1 MPVVHLAAVD
11 TLKCQTFADD
21 RIHIDLDRLVADAKQ
36 RDLTAVAHDG
46 NELVERRGIAR
57 HLKTHIEAFGESLR
71 AHNFVQIFLRRVYCR
86 INTHFAGKLQPVI
99 IYICNNDT
107 TRAGIFADTR
117 SNHANRTCAG
127 NEYVLTN
134 QREHQRGVRRVA
146 EGVKKRNNILRQ
158 ALVDDNDVGL
168 RNTDIFG
175 KRAVAINANTNGI
188 LAPLDIAGMAVTA
201 MAAGNVPFARDAL
214 ADMQPC
220 HAFAERGDFADI
232 FMTDGHGR
240 LDMQL
245 RPRVPVVDVYVR
257 AADGSF
263 VDFDK
268 NLARAGFGNRH
279 LP

>member
-1 MPVVHLAAVD
+1 M
-11 TLKCQTFADD
+11 
-21 RIHIDLDRLVADAKQ
+21 
-36 RDLTAVAHDG
+36 
-46 NELVERRGIAR
+46 
-57 HLKTHIEAFGESLR
+57 
-71 AHNFVQIFLRRVYCR
+71 
-86 INTHFAGKLQPVI
+86 
-99 IYICNNDT
+99 
-107 TRAGIFADTR
+107 
-117 SNHANRTCAG
+117 
-127 NEYVLTN
+127 
-134 QREHQRGVRRVA
+134 RRVA

-201 MAAGNVPFARDAL
+201 MVAGNVPFARDAL

-240 LDMQL
+240 LDVLL
-245 RPRVPVVDVYVR
+245 RPRIPVVDVDIR
-257 AADGSF
+257 AADGGL
-263 VDFDK
+263 VDLDED
-268 NLARAGFGNRH
+268 LSRTRHGNRH

>member
-1 MPVVHLAAVD
+1 M
-11 TLKCQTFADD
+11 
-21 RIHIDLDRLVADAKQ
+21 
-36 RDLTAVAHDG
+36 
-46 NELVERRGIAR
+46 
-57 HLKTHIEAFGESLR
+57 
-71 AHNFVQIFLRRVYCR
+71 
-86 INTHFAGKLQPVI
+86 
-99 IYICNNDT
+99 
-107 TRAGIFADTR
+107 
-117 SNHANRTCAG
+117 
-127 NEYVLTN
+127 
-134 QREHQRGVRRVA
+134 RRVA

-201 MAAGNVPFARDAL
+201 MVAGNVPFTRVAL

-220 HAFAERGDFADI
+220 HTFAERGDFADI

-257 AADGSF
+257 AADGGL
-263 VDFDK
+263 VDLDK
-268 NLARAGFGNRH
+268 NLARAGFGNRN